1 MSTPTFAFPQ
11 SLSEKYRPQTIAE
24 FVGLDKPKKILS
36 RFAAQPYP
44 SAWLFVGASGVGKTS
59 MALAFCS
66 QISGELTHIP
76 GQKCN
81 AQAIEEACYHCHFVP
96 LSGGFHVVLIDEADH
111 MTPAAQL
118 ALLSK
123 LDGTAFPPN
132 TVFIFTANSTEGLEA
147 RFLSRCRVL
156 EFSSYGMAS
165 EIAEY
170 LDNVWHA
177 EGGNGNAP
185 DLVRLAKESRNNV
198 RDALMKLELELM
210 AL

>member
-1 MSTPTFAFPQ
+1 MTVVA
-11 SLSEKYRPQTIAE
+11 SL
-24 FVGLDKPKKILS
+24 F
-36 RFAAQPYP
+36 
-44 SAWLFVGASGVGKTS
+44 
-59 MALAFCS
+59 
-66 QISGELTHIP
+66 
-76 GQKCN
+76 
-81 AQAIEEACYHCHFVP
+81 
-96 LSGGFHVVLIDEADH
+96 DESDH

-132 TVFIFTANSTEGLEA
+132 TVFIFTANSTDGLEA

-165 EIAEY
+165 DIAEY
-170 LDNVWHA
+170 LDKVWHA
-177 EGGNGNAP
+177 EGGNGNGP
-185 DLVRLAKESRNNV
+185 DVARLAKESRNNV

>member
-1 MSTPTFAFPQ
+1 VTTPTFAFPQ
-11 SLSEKYRPQTIAE
+11 SLAEKYRPQTIAE

-36 RFAAQPYP
+36 KFAAQPYP

-59 MALAFCS
+59 MALALCS
-66 QISGELTHIP
+66 QIKGELTHIP
-76 GQKCN
+76 SQKCN

-96 LSGGFHVVLIDEADH
+96 LTGGFHVVLCDESDR

-165 EIAEY
+165 EIAEH
-170 LDNVWHA
+170 LNKVWHA
-177 EGGNGNAP
+177 EGGNGNGP
-185 DLVRLAKESRNNV
+185 DLTRLAKESRNNV

>member
-11 SLSEKYRPQTIAE
+11 SLSEKYRPKSIAD
-24 FVGLDKPKKILS
+24 FVGLEKPKRILAK
-36 RFAAQPYP
+36 FAAQPYP

-59 MALAFCS
+59 MALALCS
-66 QISGELTHIP
+66 QINGELTHIP
-76 GQKCN
+76 SQKCN
-81 AQAIEEACYHCHFVP
+81 AQAIEEACYYCHFVP
-96 LSGGFHVVLIDEADH
+96 LTGGFHVVLCDESDH

-123 LDGTAFPPN
+123 LDVTAFPPH

-147 RFLSRCRVL
+147 RFLSRCRIL

-165 EIAEY
+165 DIADY
-170 LDNVWHA
+170 LEKVWHT

-185 DLVRLAKESRNNV
+185 DLARLAKESRNNV